1 MFNLLKHVN
10 AWWSTPHAGRA
21 LLAVLAVAAAHFA
34 RAMDVGT
41 TISAFDPLVGA
52 LEMRRPDA
60 FLADPSPTAGSAIS
74 PRILVT
80 PREAVLVGA
89 PTATGQRRH
98 GVERGPAALRAAGLV
113 PALRALGWRVR
124 DAGDAFLP
132 SPPEPPAPHAFPS
145 SAPRGEKSN
154 AWASPRA
161 AAKHAAVAD
170 AVEAAARAG
179 AFPLVLGGDHSVA
192 IGSIAGLLRARPNLR
207 VLWIDAHADLNT
219 PGISP
224 SGNLHG
230 MALALLANLA
240 SPDELALARGAYDWL
255 RDNHTDADGVV
266 VPAASLT
273 PARFAHVGLRDVD
286 DDEASLMSRL
296 GARFWSADDV
306 RSRGAAAVV
315 DDALD
320 WLYRDGANAPLH
332 ISLDVDV
339 LDPELMR
346 ATGTRVPGGLTVE
359 DVVEALDAARA
370 RGAVSSADIVEL
382 NVELADDED
391 DAEAFAETAAKLAAA
406 ILGDVRGM

>member
-1 MFNLLKHVN
+1 M
-10 AWWSTPHAGRA
+10 
-21 LLAVLAVAAAHFA
+21 
-34 RAMDVGT
+34 
-41 TISAFDPLVGA
+41 
-52 LEMRRPDA
+52 
-60 FLADPSPTAGSAIS
+60 
-74 PRILVT
+74 
-80 PREAVLVGA
+80 
-89 PTATGQRRH
+89 
-98 GVERGPAALRAAGLV
+98 
-113 PALRALGWRVR
+113 
-124 DAGDAFLP
+124 
-132 SPPEPPAPHAFPS
+132 
-145 SAPRGEKSN
+145 
-154 AWASPRA
+154 
-161 AAKHAAVAD
+161 
-170 AVEAAARAG
+170 
-179 AFPLVLGGDHSVA
+179 
-192 IGSIAGLLRARPNLR
+192 
-207 VLWIDAHADLNT
+207 LWIDAHADLNT
-219 PGISP
+219 PAISP

-255 RDNHTDADGVV
+255 RDNHTDVDGVV

-286 DDEASLMSRL
+286 GDEAALMSRL
-296 GARFWSADDV
+296 GARSWSADDV

-359 DVVEALDAARA
+359 DVVDALAAARA
-370 RGAVSSADIVEL
+370 RGGVSSADIVEL